1 MNGARAQAA
10 APLTWESVAGTTT
23 RSRWIALQGAANVRD
38 LGGLPL
44 RGGGTTAPGVL
55 LRADNLQGLTASDV
69 SRLVEDIGVRAVV
82 DLRTEVEVELEEP
95 GPLVAEER
103 VEIRHRSLMPEVG
116 ARTDV
121 ALDGTLPWQGR
132 EFENDRG
139 ESGAVQA
146 YLSYLL
152 DRPESMVEA
161 LRDIAYAPGG
171 VVVHCAAGKDRTG
184 MVCALALELVGAQRA
199 AVIADY
205 VATGER
211 LEPLLA
217 RLRASPTYAADLEGR
232 PTESH
237 RPRPETMSRTLELID
252 ERHGGAAGWLAAHGF
267 EAADAD
273 ALRQRLV
280 DGRPSR

>member
-1 MNGARAQAA
+1 MLARSSRRHPITCGGVAA
-10 APLTWESVAGTTT
+10 STTS
-23 RSRWIALQGAANVRD
+23 SRWIALQGAANVRD

-44 RGGGTTAPGVL
+44 RGGGTTAPRVL
-55 LRADNLQGLTASDV
+55 VRADNLQGLTARDV
-69 SRLVEDIGVRAVV
+69 ERLVSDLGVRTVV
-82 DLRTEVEVELEEP
+82 DLRTAVEVELEGP
-95 GPLVAEER
+95 GPLAGEER

-152 DRPESMVEA
+152 DRPDSVVGA
-161 LRDIAYAPGG
+161 LRDVAHAPGA

-184 MVCALALELVGAQRA
+184 MVCALALETVGVQRA

-205 VATGER
+205 VASGER
-211 LEPLLA
+211 VEPLLA
-217 RLRASPTYAADLEGR
+217 RLRASSTYAADLEGR
-232 PTESH
+232 PTDSH
-237 RPRPETMSRTLELID
+237 RPRPETMRRALELVD

-267 EAADAD
+267 EAADAE
-273 ALRQRLV
+273 ALRRRLV
-280 DGRPSR
+280 DGRPGG

>member
-1 MNGARAQAA
+1 VAA
-10 APLTWESVAGTTT
+10 STTT
-23 RSRWIALQGAANVRD
+23 SRWIALQGAANVRD

-55 LRADNLQGLTASDV
+55 LRADNLQGLTARDV
-69 SRLVEDIGVRAVV
+69 HRLVGDLGVRAVV
-82 DLRTEVEVELEEP
+82 DLRTAVEVELEGP
-95 GPLVAEER
+95 GPLVGEER
-103 VEIRHRSLMPEVG
+103 VQIRHRSLMPEVG

-152 DRPESMVEA
+152 DRPDSVVGA
-161 LRDIAYAPGG
+161 LRDVADASGA

-184 MVCALALELVGAQRA
+184 MVCALALEMVGVQRA

-211 LEPLLA
+211 IEPLLA

-237 RPRPETMSRTLELID
+237 RPRAETMDRALELVD
-252 ERHGGAAGWLAAHGF
+252 ERYGGAAGWLASHGF

-273 ALRQRLV
+273 ALRRRLV
-280 DGRPSR
+280 DGRPCR

>member
-1 MNGARAQAA
+1 VAA
-10 APLTWESVAGTTT
+10 TTT

-44 RGGGTTAPGVL
+44 RGGGATAPGVL
-55 LRADNLQGLTASDV
+55 LRADNLQGLTAHDV
-69 SRLVEDIGVRAVV
+69 GRLVGDLGVRAVV
-82 DLRTEVEVELEEP
+82 DLRTEVEVELEGP
-95 GPLVAEER
+95 GPLVSEER

-121 ALDGTLPWQGR
+121 AVDGALPWQGR

-152 DRPESMVEA
+152 DRPDSVVGA
-161 LRDIAYAPGG
+161 LRDVAYAPGG

-184 MVCALALELVGAQRA
+184 MVCALALEMAGVQRA

-217 RLRASPTYAADLEGR
+217 RLRASASYAADLEGR
-232 PTESH
+232 PMESH
-237 RPRPETMSRTLELID
+237 RPRAETMRRTLELVD

-267 EAADAD
+267 EAADAS
-273 ALRQRLV
+273 ALRQRLT
-280 DGRPSR
+280 DRPPSG

>member
-1 MNGARAQAA
+1 VA
-10 APLTWESVAGTTT
+10 APTT
-23 RSRWIALQGAANVRD
+23 RSRWIALDGAANVRD

-44 RGGGTTAPGVL
+44 AGGGATAPGVL
-55 LRADNLQGLTASDV
+55 LRADNLQGLTARDV
-69 SRLVEDIGVRAVV
+69 HRLVGDLGVRAVV
-82 DLRTEVEVELEEP
+82 DLRTAVEVELEGP
-95 GPLVAEER
+95 GPLVGEER

-132 EFENDRG
+132 EFGNDRG

-152 DRPESMVEA
+152 DRPDSVVGA
-161 LRDIAYAPGG
+161 LRDVAHAPGA

-184 MVCALALELVGAQRA
+184 MVCALALEMVGVQRA
-199 AVIADY
+199 AVIEDY

-211 LEPLLA
+211 IEPLLV

-237 RPRPETMSRTLELID
+237 RPRAETMSRALELVD
-252 ERHGGAAGWLAAHGF
+252 ERYGGAAGWLAAHGF

-273 ALRQRLV
+273 ALRRRLV
-280 DGRPSR
+280 DGRPGR

>member
-1 MNGARAQAA
+1 
-10 APLTWESVAGTTT
+10 VAGTTT

-44 RGGGTTAPGVL
+44 RSGGATAPRVL
-55 LRADNLQGLTASDV
+55 LRADNLQGLTARDV
-69 SRLVEDIGVRAVV
+69 HRLVGDLGVRAVV
-82 DLRTEVEVELEEP
+82 DLRTEVEVELDGP
-95 GPLVAEER
+95 GPLVADER

-121 ALDGTLPWQGR
+121 AADGVLPWQGR
-132 EFENDRG
+132 QFENDRG

-152 DRPESMVEA
+152 DRPDSVVGA
-161 LRDIAYAPGG
+161 LRDVAYAAGG

-184 MVCALALELVGAQRA
+184 MVCALALETVGVERA
-199 AVIADY
+199 GVIADY

-211 LEPLLA
+211 LDALMA

-232 PTESH
+232 PAASH
-237 RPRPETMSRTLELID
+237 LPRAATLRRVLELLE
-252 ERHGGAAGWLAAHGF
+252 ERHDGPAGWLAAHGF
-267 EAADAD
+267 AAADAA
-273 ALRQRLV
+273 ALRRRLV
-280 DGRPSR
+280 GGPSRG

>member
-1 MNGARAQAA
+1 VAA
-10 APLTWESVAGTTT
+10 STTT
-23 RSRWIALQGAANVRD
+23 ARWIALQGAANVRD

-44 RGGGTTAPGVL
+44 RDSGATAPGVL
-55 LRADNLQGLTASDV
+55 LRADNLQGLTARDV
-69 SRLVEDIGVRAVV
+69 QRLVGELGVRAVV
-82 DLRTEVEVELEEP
+82 DLRTAVEVELEGP
-95 GPLVAEER
+95 GPLVREER

-152 DRPESMVEA
+152 DRPDSVVGA
-161 LRDIAYAPGG
+161 LRDVAYASGA

-184 MVCALALELVGAQRA
+184 MVCALALEMVGVQRA

-205 VATGER
+205 VASGER
-211 LEPLLA
+211 VGPLLA

-232 PTESH
+232 PTDSH
-237 RPRPETMSRTLELID
+237 RPRAETMGRALELID

-273 ALRQRLV
+273 ALRRRLV
-280 DGRPSR
+280 DGRPRR

>member
-1 MNGARAQAA
+1 VAA
-10 APLTWESVAGTTT
+10 STT

-44 RGGGTTAPGVL
+44 RGGGSTAPGVL
-55 LRADNLQGLTASDV
+55 LRADNLQGLTAPDV
-69 SRLVEDIGVRAVV
+69 RRLVGDLGVRAVV
-82 DLRTEVEVELEEP
+82 DLRTQVEVELEGP

-116 ARTDV
+116 ERTDV

-139 ESGAVQA
+139 ESGVVQA

-152 DRPESMVEA
+152 DRPDSVVGA
-161 LRDIAYAPGG
+161 LRDIAQAPGA

-184 MVCALALELVGAQRA
+184 MVCALALEMVGVDRA

-232 PTESH
+232 PPESH
-237 RPRPETMSRTLELID
+237 RPRAESMSRTLELVE
-252 ERHGGAAGWLAAHGF
+252 ERYGGAAGWLAAHGF
-267 EAADAD
+267 EDAD
-273 ALRQRLV
+273 AEALRRRLV
-280 DGRPSR
+280 DGSPDH